1 MSFNLED
8 SIDTIFTISIVT
20 VRYTYENSYIYS
32 KDVVIIFKF
41 HNDYDL
47 FKKL

>member
-8 SIDTIFTISIVT
+8 SIDTIFTITIVT
-20 VRYTYENSYIYS
+20 VKQHEVHLYIYS

-41 HNDYDL
+41 QNDNDS
-47 FKKL
+47 FKNI